1 VVKLLNTDIHKYNF
15 QILNYNAMSDKDT
28 LTLSDITGQAEVLTS
43 ETINDSV
50 KSEKFKLIIGQF
62 AAKLKSTVLA
72 GIGVLVFIGFWSLL
86 SAYTKEAL
94 PGPLA
99 TFTVLKEMLSDPF
112 YDYGPNDKGIGLQL
126 FNSIKTVLSGFLLG
140 SLIAIPIG
148 ILMGAS
154 TICKQIFYPIVQ
166 LLKPVSPLA
175 WFPIG
180 LVVFKDTGMATIFI
194 VFITSLWSTLINT
207 SFGVA
212 SIPQDHKNVAK
223 AFGFSKMRYLTKI
236 LIPYSLPHIIT
247 GLRLSISVAW
257 LVIVAGEM
265 LSGGAGIGFFVWD
278 SWNALSLEKVIS
290 AIIIIGIVGLLFD
303 KLFTFIESKVAY
315 KA

>member
-1 VVKLLNTDIHKYNF
+1 
-15 QILNYNAMSDKDT
+15 MSDKDT

-43 ETINDSV
+43 ENINDSV
-50 KSEKFKLIIGQF
+50 KSEKFKLFISQF
-62 AAKLKSTVLA
+62 AEKLKSTALA
-72 GIGVLVFIGFWSLL
+72 GIGILFFIGFWSLL
-86 SAYTKEAL
+86 SIYTKDAL

-207 SFGVA
+207 SFGIA

>member
-1 VVKLLNTDIHKYNF
+1 
-15 QILNYNAMSDKDT
+15 MSDKNT
-28 LTLSDITGQAEVLTS
+28 LTIDALSAESIQEQAIATS
-43 ETINDSV
+43 SDQGKANLKLLFTNLLQ
-50 KSEKFKLIIGQF
+50 KSKSALLALVGLFLF
-62 AAKLKSTVLA
+62 A
-72 GIGVLVFIGFWSLL
+72 GFWSLV
-86 SAYTKEAL
+86 SYFTEQAL
-94 PGPLA
+94 PGPVA
-99 TFTVLKEMLSDPF
+99 TLTVLKEMLSDPF

-126 FNSIKTVLSGFLLG
+126 FTSIKTVLSGFLIG
-140 SLIAIPIG
+140 SLFAIPIG

-207 SFGVA
+207 SFGVG

-290 AIIIIGIVGLLFD
+290 AIIIIGLVGLLFD
-303 KLFTFIESKVAY
+303 RIFTYIEHKVAY
-315 KA
+315 KG

>member
-1 VVKLLNTDIHKYNF
+1 
-15 QILNYNAMSDKDT
+15 MSDKDT
-28 LTLSDITGQAEVLTS
+28 LTLSDISGQAEVLTA
-43 ETINDSV
+43 ENINDSV
-50 KSEKFKLIIGQF
+50 KNEKLNLLISQL
-62 AAKLKSTVLA
+62 AVKLKSTALA
-72 GIGVLVFIGFWSLL
+72 GIGILFFIGFWTLL
-86 SAYTKEAL
+86 SIYTKDAL

-154 TICKQIFYPIVQ
+154 AICKQIFYPIVQ

-180 LVVFKDTGMATIFI
+180 LVVFKDTGLATIFI

-207 SFGVA
+207 SFGIA

-303 KLFTFIESKVAY
+303 KLFTFIETKVAY

>member
-1 VVKLLNTDIHKYNF
+1 
-15 QILNYNAMSDKDT
+15 MSDKNT
-28 LTLSDITGQAEVLTS
+28 LTLSNMTGQAEVLTS

-62 AAKLKSTVLA
+62 AVKLKSTVLA

-86 SAYTKEAL
+86 SRYTKDAL

-126 FNSIKTVLSGFLLG
+126 FNSIKTVLFGFLLG

-154 TICKQIFYPIVQ
+154 NTCKQIFYPIVQ

-223 AFGFSKMRYLTKI
+223 AFGFSKMRYLIKI

>member
-1 VVKLLNTDIHKYNF
+1 
-15 QILNYNAMSDKDT
+15 MSDKNT
-28 LTLSDITGQAEVLTS
+28 LTIDALDSSINVATTNQNSVAAE
-43 ETINDSV
+43 NY
-50 KSEKFKLIIGQF
+50 
-62 AAKLKSTVLA
+62 KLKLA
-72 GIGVLVFIGFWSLL
+72 VNTLLEKSKSFLLAVVGLVIFGGFWSLL
-86 SAYTKEAL
+86 SYFTQDAL
-94 PGPLA
+94 PGPTA
-99 TFTVLKEMLSDPF
+99 TLTVLKEMLSDPF

-126 FNSIKTVLSGFLLG
+126 FSSIKTVLSGFLLG

-303 KLFTFIESKVAY
+303 RIFTFIENKVAY

>member
-1 VVKLLNTDIHKYNF
+1 
-15 QILNYNAMSDKDT
+15 MSDKNT
-28 LTLSDITGQAEVLTS
+28 
-43 ETINDSV
+43 
-50 KSEKFKLIIGQF
+50 LIIDALSAESIQEQAIATSSDQGK
-62 AAKLKSTVLA
+62 ANLKLLFTNLLQKSKSSLLA
-72 GIGVLVFIGFWSLL
+72 LVGLFLFGGFWSLI
-86 SAYTKEAL
+86 SYFTEQAL
-94 PGPLA
+94 PGPVA
-99 TFTVLKEMLSDPF
+99 TLTVLKEMLSDPF

-126 FNSIKTVLSGFLLG
+126 FTSIKTVLSGFLIG
-140 SLIAIPIG
+140 SLFAIPIG

-180 LVVFKDTGMATIFI
+180 LVVFKDTGIATIFI

-290 AIIIIGIVGLLFD
+290 AIIIIGLVGLLFD
-303 KLFTFIESKVAY
+303 RIFTYIEHKVAY
-315 KA
+315 KG

>member
-1 VVKLLNTDIHKYNF
+1 
-15 QILNYNAMSDKDT
+15 MSDKNT
-28 LTLSDITGQAEVLTS
+28 LTIEASIKPTDLVLEQKRS
-43 ETINDSV
+43 IEKESFF
-50 KSEKFKLIIGQF
+50 SKFKLEF
-62 AAKLKSTVLA
+62 KVDKLKSVLLA
-72 GIGVLVFIGFWSLL
+72 GLGIFLFGICWSLL
-86 SAYTKEAL
+86 SYFTDNAL
-94 PGPLA
+94 PNPTATLKVLA
-99 TFTVLKEMLSDPF
+99 EMLSDPF

-126 FNSIKTVLSGFLLG
+126 WSSIKTVFFGFLLG
-140 SLIAIPIG
+140 SIVAIPIG

-154 TICKQIFYPIVQ
+154 AVCKQIFYPIVQ

-180 LVVFKDTGMATIFI
+180 LVVFKDTGFATIFI
-194 VFITSLWSTLINT
+194 VFVTSLWSTLINT

-212 SIPQDHKNVAK
+212 SLPQDHKNVAK

-290 AIIIIGIVGLLFD
+290 AIIIIGIVGLIFD
-303 KLFTFIESKVAY
+303 KIFTFIENKVQY
-315 KA
+315 KV

>member
-1 VVKLLNTDIHKYNF
+1 
-15 QILNYNAMSDKDT
+15 MSDKNT
-28 LTLSDITGQAEVLTS
+28 LTIDALSAESIQEQAIATS
-43 ETINDSV
+43 SDQGKANLKLLFTNLLQ
-50 KSEKFKLIIGQF
+50 KSKSALLALVGLFLF
-62 AAKLKSTVLA
+62 A
-72 GIGVLVFIGFWSLL
+72 GFWSLM
-86 SAYTKEAL
+86 SYFTEQAL
-94 PGPLA
+94 PGPVA
-99 TFTVLKEMLSDPF
+99 TLTVLKEMLSDPF

-126 FNSIKTVLSGFLLG
+126 FTSIKTVLSGFLIG
-140 SLIAIPIG
+140 SLFAIPIG

-207 SFGVA
+207 SFGVG

-290 AIIIIGIVGLLFD
+290 AIIIIGLVGLLFD
-303 KLFTFIESKVAY
+303 RIFTYIEHKVAY
-315 KA
+315 KG

>member
-1 VVKLLNTDIHKYNF
+1 MLENNT
-15 QILNYNAMSDKDT
+15 L
-28 LTLSDITGQAEVLTS
+28 
-43 ETINDSV
+43 TINDVESELNLVSETSIESSKNNEKVTEILSKVFEKSKSV
-50 KSEKFKLIIGQF
+50 LFAMIGLIAFG
-62 AAKLKSTVLA
+62 
-72 GIGVLVFIGFWSLL
+72 GFWSLL
-86 SAYTKEAL
+86 SLYTKDAL
-94 PGPLA
+94 PGPVA
-99 TFTVLKEMLSDPF
+99 TLTVLKEMLSDPF

-126 FNSIKTVLSGFLLG
+126 FNSIKTVFFGFLLG

-303 KLFTFIESKVAY
+303 RIFTFIENKVAY
-315 KA
+315 

>member
-1 VVKLLNTDIHKYNF
+1 
-15 QILNYNAMSDKDT
+15 MSDKNT
-28 LTLSDITGQAEVLTS
+28 LTIDALDSEVNVLTERKMRS
-43 ETINDSV
+43 FIDNKKLQFILNTLLTKSKSV
-50 KSEKFKLIIGQF
+50 FFAILGLLIFG
-62 AAKLKSTVLA
+62 S
-72 GIGVLVFIGFWSLL
+72 FWSLL
-86 SAYTKEAL
+86 SLYTKEAL
-94 PGPLA
+94 PTPTA
-99 TFTVLKEMLSDPF
+99 TLTVLYEMLRDPF

-126 FNSIKTVLSGFLLG
+126 FSSIKTVLMGFLMG
-140 SLIAIPIG
+140 SVIAIPVG
-148 ILMGAS
+148 ILIGAS

-180 LVVFKDTGMATIFI
+180 LVVFKDTGLATIFI

-207 SFGVA
+207 SFGIA
-212 SIPQDHKNVAK
+212 SIPQDHKNVAR

-236 LIPYSLPHIIT
+236 LVPYSLPHIIT

-265 LSGGAGIGFFVWD
+265 LSGGTGIGFFVWD

-303 KLFTFIESKVAY
+303 KLFTFIENKVSY

>member
-1 VVKLLNTDIHKYNF
+1 MSNKNTLTIEALSAESIHEQAITSRSEQGKSRLKLLFK
-15 QILNYNAMSDKDT
+15 T
-28 LTLSDITGQAEVLTS
+28 LLQ
-43 ETINDSV
+43 
-50 KSEKFKLIIGQF
+50 KSKSALF
-62 AAKLKSTVLA
+62 A
-72 GIGVLVFIGFWSLL
+72 LVGLLWFAGFWSLI
-86 SAYTKEAL
+86 SYFTEQAL
-94 PGPLA
+94 PGPVA
-99 TFTVLKEMLSDPF
+99 TLTVLKEMLSDPF

-126 FNSIKTVLSGFLLG
+126 FTSIKTVLSGFLIG
-140 SLIAIPIG
+140 SLFAIPIG
-148 ILMGAS
+148 ILMGAN

-180 LVVFKDTGMATIFI
+180 LVVFKDTGIATIFI

-290 AIIIIGIVGLLFD
+290 AIIIIGLVGLLFD
-303 KLFTFIESKVAY
+303 RIFTYIEHKVAY
-315 KA
+315 KG

>member
-1 VVKLLNTDIHKYNF
+1 
-15 QILNYNAMSDKDT
+15 MSDKNT
-28 LTLSDITGQAEVLTS
+28 LTIDALSIENSQEQTVAYSSDKGNTS
-43 ETINDSV
+43 LKLLFNNV
-50 KSEKFKLIIGQF
+50 FQKSKSALF
-62 AAKLKSTVLA
+62 ALV
-72 GIGVLVFIGFWSLL
+72 GLVFFAGFWSLV
-86 SAYTKEAL
+86 SYFTEQAL
-94 PGPLA
+94 PGPVA
-99 TFTVLKEMLSDPF
+99 TLTVLKEMLSDPF

-126 FNSIKTVLSGFLLG
+126 FTSIKTVLSGFLIG
-140 SLIAIPIG
+140 SLFDIPIG

-207 SFGVA
+207 SFGVG

-290 AIIIIGIVGLLFD
+290 AIIIIGLVGLLFD
-303 KLFTFIESKVAY
+303 RIFTYIEHKVAY
-315 KA
+315 KG

>member
-1 VVKLLNTDIHKYNF
+1 
-15 QILNYNAMSDKDT
+15 
-28 LTLSDITGQAEVLTS
+28 
-43 ETINDSV
+43 
-50 KSEKFKLIIGQF
+50 
-62 AAKLKSTVLA
+62 
-72 GIGVLVFIGFWSLL
+72 
-86 SAYTKEAL
+86 
-94 PGPLA
+94 
-99 TFTVLKEMLSDPF
+99 
-112 YDYGPNDKGIGLQL
+112 
-126 FNSIKTVLSGFLLG
+126 
-140 SLIAIPIG
+140 
-148 ILMGAS
+148 MGAS

-207 SFGVA
+207 SFGVG

-303 KLFTFIESKVAY
+303 RIFTYIESKVAY
-315 KA
+315 

>member
-1 VVKLLNTDIHKYNF
+1 
-15 QILNYNAMSDKDT
+15 MSDKNT
-28 LTLSDITGQAEVLTS
+28 LTVDAFDQVISVSTESNTAVAS
-43 ETINDSV
+43 ENI
-50 KSEKFKLIIGQF
+50 KFKLI
-62 AAKLKSTVLA
+62 LNTVLVKIKSLA
-72 GIGVLVFIGFWSLL
+72 LASLGLLVFAGFWSLL
-86 SAYTKEAL
+86 SYYTKDAL
-94 PGPLA
+94 PGPKA
-99 TFTVLKEMLSDPF
+99 TLTVLYEMVSDPF

-126 FNSIKTVLSGFLLG
+126 FSSIKTVLMGFLLG

-154 TICKQIFYPIVQ
+154 SICKQIFYPIVQ

-303 KLFTFIESKVAY
+303 KLFTYIENKVAY